1 MLIGELAQ
9 TSGTTTKTLRFYED
23 VGLLPTPHRSANGY
37 RYYDSSADT
46 FARIDFIRRGQA
58 AGLTLAQIRQ
68 VLEIRDQGIPPC
80 QHVSDLLD
88 DRLADLKQQIADLQ
102 GLRDTV
108 RELRDR
114 ADAISPETCDPTAIC
129 QYL

>member
-37 RYYDSSADT
+37 RYYDNPTDT
-46 FARIDFIRRGQA
+46 FARIDFIRRGQT

-68 VLEIRDQGIPPC
+68 VLEIRDHGTPLC
-80 QHVSDLLD
+80 RHVVDLLD
-88 DRLADLKQQIADLQ
+88 ERLAGLDQQLADLHN
-102 GLRDTV
+102 LRDTV
-108 RELRDR
+108 SELRYR
-114 ADAISPETCDPTAIC
+114 AEGISPDLSLIHI
-129 QYL
+129 

>member
-9 TSGTTTKTLRFYED
+9 AGGTTTKTLRFYED
-23 VGLLPTPHRSANGY
+23 VGLLPTPERTANGY

-46 FARIDFIRRGQA
+46 LARIDFIRRGQA

-114 ADAISPETCDPTAIC
+114 ADAISPETSDPTAIC

>member
-37 RYYDSSADT
+37 RYYDNPTDT
-46 FARIDFIRRGQA
+46 FARIDFIRRGQT

-68 VLEIRDQGIPPC
+68 VLEIRDHGTPPC
-80 QHVSDLLD
+80 RHVVDLLD
-88 DRLADLKQQIADLQ
+88 ERLAGLDQQLADLHN
-102 GLRDTV
+102 LRDTV
-108 RELRDR
+108 SELRYR
-114 ADAISPETCDPTAIC
+114 VEGISPDSCDPTAIC